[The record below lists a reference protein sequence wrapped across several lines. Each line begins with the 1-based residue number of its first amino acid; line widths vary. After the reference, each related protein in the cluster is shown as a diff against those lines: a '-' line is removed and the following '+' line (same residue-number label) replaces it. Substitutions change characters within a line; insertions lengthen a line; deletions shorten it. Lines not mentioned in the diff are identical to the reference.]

1 MLFVN
6 VVDAHRCNDVD
17 VDDGDADV
25 DTPRLSS
32 FIEEHKSGWKT
43 VEEICL
49 KRRRKKTS
57 FNDFFSAN
65 KKEGYASKKG
75 ERAHQ

>member
-17 VDDGDADV
+17 VDDGDADVDV

-49 KRRRKKTS
+49 KRRRK
-57 FNDFFSAN
+57 NFF
-65 KKEGYASKKG
+65 
-75 ERAHQ
+75 